1 MKHVSGQRIGL
12 RSTPRLKYFSAA
24 VALTISLGL
33 ATPYYAQAQNN
44 NSAQPGVPVQMVVTV
59 QARKGKTVP
68 EVTKE
73 DAMVHQGRDR
83 RKTLDWVPLQ
93 GERAGLQLFLL
104 IDDSANFSLGSKL
117 DEIRD
122 FIQAQPASTKVG
134 VAYMQNGTARVLQE
148 LTNDHAAAA
157 KAIRLPLGS
166 AGGGASPFF
175 SLQDLIKR
183 WPEAN
188 ERREVLMFTDGVDRY
203 WGNKSGNTYVDT
215 SLDQAQRAGIL
226 VYSIYTPGNRRAGF
240 GGARGFGRVNWGQN
254 YLSQIGDGSGAEA
267 YYLGNGAPVSFR
279 PYLDDVADKLNHQ
292 YLLTF
297 QAKPEKKAGL
307 QAVKVTTEVPNVQLL
322 HASQVYVPAM
332 PE

>member
-1 MKHVSGQRIGL
+1 MVLASQ
-12 RSTPRLKYFSAA
+12 PRRGFTRKCFGAFMAMACALAA
-24 VALTISLGL
+24 PELS
-33 ATPYYAQAQNN
+33 QAQD
-44 NSAQPGVPVQMVVTV
+44 NSATQPGVPVQMVVTV
-59 QARKGKTVP
+59 QSRKGKTVP

-166 AGGGASPFF
+166 AGGGASPYF

-188 ERREVLMFTDGVDRY
+188 ERREVLMITDGVDRY
-203 WGNKSGNTYVDT
+203 WGNKSGNTYVGI

-226 VYSIYTPGNRRAGF
+226 VYSIYTPGIRRG
-240 GGARGFGRVNWGQN
+240 GFGRLNWGQN

-279 PYLDDVADKLNHQ
+279 PYLDDLSNKLNHQ

-307 QAVKVTTEVPNVQLL
+307 QGVKVTTEVPNAQLL

>member
-1 MKHVSGQRIGL
+1 MDHVSWQRSGL
-12 RSTPRLKYFSAA
+12 RSTPRLKYLSAA
-24 VALTISLGL
+24 VALTIMLGL
-33 ATPYYAQAQNN
+33 ATPYSASAQDN

-166 AGGGASPFF
+166 AGGGASPYF

-183 WPEAN
+183 WPDAN
-188 ERREVLMFTDGVDRY
+188 ERREVLMITDGVDRY

-215 SLDQAQRAGIL
+215 TLGQAQRAGIL
-226 VYSIYTPGNRRAGF
+226 VYSIYTPGIRRG
-240 GGARGFGRVNWGQN
+240 GFGRLNWGQN

-279 PYLDDVADKLNHQ
+279 PYLDDLSNKLNHQ

-307 QAVKVTTEVPNVQLL
+307 QGVKVTTEVPNAQLL

>member
-1 MKHVSGQRIGL
+1 MEHVSEQRCGL
-12 RSTPRLKYFSAA
+12 RWKYLSTVMALTIG
-24 VALTISLGL
+24 VALTTL
-33 ATPYYAQAQNN
+33 APELSNAQDN

-68 EVTKE
+68 EVTKD

-93 GERAGLQLFLL
+93 GERAGLQLFVL

-148 LTNDHAAAA
+148 LTNDHGAAA
-157 KAIRLPLGS
+157 KAVRLPLGS
-166 AGGGASPFF
+166 AGGGASPYF

-188 ERREVLMFTDGVDRY
+188 ERREVLMITDGVDRY
-203 WGNKSGNTYVDT
+203 WGNKSGNTYVGT
-215 SLDQAQRAGIL
+215 SLDQAQRAGVL
-226 VYSIYTPGNRRAGF
+226 VYSIYTPGIRRG
-240 GGARGFGRVNWGQN
+240 GFGRLNWGQN

-279 PYLDDVADKLNHQ
+279 PYLDDLSDKLNHQ

-307 QAVKVTTEVPNVQLL
+307 QAVKVTTEVPNAQLL

>member
-1 MKHVSGQRIGL
+1 MERISGRRHDL
-12 RSTPRLKYFSAA
+12 RWKWLAA
-24 VALTISLGL
+24 VAALVCAFTIAAPEL
-33 ATPYYAQAQNN
+33 ARAQGTDA
-44 NSAQPGVPVQMVVTV
+44 SAQLGVPVQMVVTV

-73 DAMVHQGRDR
+73 DALVHQGRDR

-117 DEIRD
+117 DELRD

-157 KAIRLPLGS
+157 KVVRLPLGS
-166 AGGGASPFF
+166 AGGGASPYF

-188 ERREVLMFTDGVDRY
+188 ERREVLMITNGVDRY

-215 SLDQAQRAGIL
+215 SLDQAQRAGVL
-226 VYSIYTPGNRRAGF
+226 VYSIYTPGNRAGF
-240 GGARGFGRVNWGQN
+240 GGSRGFGRVNWGQN

-279 PYLDDVADKLNHQ
+279 PYLDDLSDKLNHQ

-322 HASQVYVPAM
+322 HASQVFVPAM

>member
-1 MKHVSGQRIGL
+1 MKRISGWCSGVGRKWLSAVMATVTSIGL
-12 RSTPRLKYFSAA
+12 AA
-24 VALTISLGL
+24 MMPTL
-33 ATPYYAQAQNN
+33 AKAQTGDNATQ
-44 NSAQPGVPVQMVVTV
+44 AGVPVQMVVTV

-68 EVTKE
+68 EVTKD

-93 GERAGLQLFLL
+93 GDRAGLQLFLL

-157 KAIRLPLGS
+157 KVVRLPLGS
-166 AGGGASPFF
+166 AGGGASPYF

-183 WPEAN
+183 WPDAN

-215 SLDQAQRAGIL
+215 TLDQAQRAGVL
-226 VYSIYTPGNRRAGF
+226 VYSIYTPGIRRAG
-240 GGARGFGRVNWGQN
+240 GRGFGRLNWGQN

-267 YYLGNGAPVSFR
+267 YYLGNGAPVSFK

-307 QAVKVTTEVPNVQLL
+307 QGVKVTTEVPNAQLL
-322 HASQVYVPAM
+322 HASQVFVPAM

>member
-1 MKHVSGQRIGL
+1 MERVSGQRSGL
-12 RSTPRLKYFSAA
+12 RLKPRWKHFSAA
-24 VALTISLGL
+24 AALTIVLGL
-33 ATPYYAQAQNN
+33 ATPHSASAQDKNA
-44 NSAQPGVPVQMVVTV
+44 AQPGVPVQMVVTV

-83 RKTLDWVPLQ
+83 RQTLDWVPLQ

-166 AGGGASPFF
+166 AGGGASPYF

-183 WPEAN
+183 WPDAN

-215 SLDQAQRAGIL
+215 TLGQAQQAGIL
-226 VYSIYTPGNRRAGF
+226 VYSIYTPGNRRS
-240 GGARGFGRVNWGQN
+240 GGRGGFGRLNWGQN
-254 YLSQIGDGSGAEA
+254 YLSQVGEGSGAEA

-307 QAVKVTTEVPNVQLL
+307 QSVKVTTEVPNAQLL

>member
-1 MKHVSGQRIGL
+1 MEHVSVQRGGL
-12 RSTPRLKYFSAA
+12 RLKRRAKNINVVMAMACALALAA
-24 VALTISLGL
+24 PELSK
-33 ATPYYAQAQNN
+33 AQDN
-44 NSAQPGVPVQMVVTV
+44 NSAQLGVPVQMVVTV

-73 DAMVHQGRDR
+73 DALVHQGRDR

-93 GERAGLQLFLL
+93 GERGGLQLFLL

-157 KAIRLPLGS
+157 KVVRLPLGS
-166 AGGGASPFF
+166 AGGGASPYF

-188 ERREVLMFTDGVDRY
+188 ERREVLMITDGVDRY
-203 WGNKSGNTYVDT
+203 WGNKS
-215 SLDQAQRAGIL
+215 RAG
-226 VYSIYTPGNRRAGF
+226 GRG
-240 GGARGFGRVNWGQN
+240 GFGRLNWGQN

-279 PYLDDVADKLNHQ
+279 PYLDDLSDKLNHQ

-307 QAVKVTTEVPNVQLL
+307 QGVKVTTEVPNAQLL

>member
-1 MKHVSGQRIGL
+1 MEHVSVQRGSL
-12 RSTPRLKYFSAA
+12 RLKRRAKNISAVMA
-24 VALTISLGL
+24 MACALAL
-33 ATPYYAQAQNN
+33 AAPELSKAQDN
-44 NSAQPGVPVQMVVTV
+44 NSAQLGVPVQMVVTV

-73 DAMVHQGRDR
+73 DALVHQGRDR

-93 GERAGLQLFLL
+93 GERGGLQLFLL

-117 DEIRD
+117 YEIRD

-157 KAIRLPLGS
+157 KVVRLPLGS
-166 AGGGASPFF
+166 AGGGASPYF

-188 ERREVLMFTDGVDRY
+188 ERREVLMITDGVDRY

-215 SLDQAQRAGIL
+215 SLDLAQRAGVL
-226 VYSIYTPGNRRAGF
+226 VYSIYTPGNRRAG
-240 GGARGFGRVNWGQN
+240 GRGGFGRLNWGQN

-279 PYLDDVADKLNHQ
+279 PYLDDLSDKLNHQ

-307 QAVKVTTEVPNVQLL
+307 QGVKVTTEVPNAQLL